1 MKKNIT
7 IPNVDTDLYEAV
19 KERCRQDGTSISA
32 YFNSLLAGQN
42 EKPLVMNPNKEI
54 TRLQDL
60 VDEYSTK
67 VAGLLQEHH
76 EVSELLTK
84 RANTI
89 SELSKTI
96 AEQKN
101 TIAEQQSKIEKLE
114 EYEEMGQTS
123 LRKSEELEQ
132 KLTAK
137 DAELEEAKKALETM
151 KTQIESLRASS
162 DDGVFVALTP
172 LELALIK
179 HVAEKEQARHEDK
192 SITPSSLLKAMFVNY
207 TIHGDM
213 YFFPHPSRATLRAL
227 KAQVEEA
234 EAKHRQTTAEKENN
248 TPQENNETQ
257 KGENHE

>member
-7 IPNVDTDLYEAV
+7 IPNVDTELYEAV
-19 KERCRQDGTSISA
+19 KERCREDGTSISA

-101 TIAEQQSKIEKLE
+101 TIAEQQSKIADL
-114 EYEEMGQTS
+114 
-123 LRKSEELEQ
+123 EELE
-132 KLTAK
+132 TAK
-137 DAELEEAKKALETM
+137 DAELERVKQELEETH
-151 KTQIESLRASS
+151 QQNESLRTLSTNS
-162 DDGVFVALTP
+162 VPVQLSP
-172 LELALIK
+172 LEYALIN
-179 HVAEKEQARHEDK
+179 HVAKKESTKHKKD
-192 SITPSSLLKAMFVNY
+192 ITPALLLKTMFSEY
-207 TIHGDM
+207 CIHGETW
-213 YFFPHPSRATLRAL
+213 FFDFPKRSEIKAL
-227 KAQVEEA
+227 QKQIENNNDTQEEA
-234 EAKHRQTTAEKENN
+234 TDEN
-248 TPQENNETQ
+248 E
-257 KGENHE
+257 

>member
-7 IPNVDTDLYEAV
+7 IPNVDTELYEAV
-19 KERCRQDGTSISA
+19 KERCRQDSMSISA
-32 YFNSLLAGQN
+32 YFNSLLAGEAPTADES
-42 EKPLVMNPNKEI
+42 EKIKELTAQIVQLKI
-54 TRLQDL
+54 T
-60 VDEYSTK
+60 
-67 VAGLLQEHH
+67 
-76 EVSELLTK
+76 
-84 RANTI
+84 
-89 SELSKTI
+89 LSKREREL
-96 AEQKN
+96 AQANDEFNSLQKGYNEQEDVCKEYDEEN
-101 TIAEQQSKIEKLE
+101 EQ
-114 EYEEMGQTS
+114 
-123 LRKSEELEQ
+123 LRKENIELKQ
-132 KLTAK
+132 IQTAK
-137 DAELEEAKKALETM
+137 DAELEEARNALETM
-151 KTQIESLRASS
+151 KTQTESLRASS

>member
-1 MKKNIT
+1 MKKSIT

-32 YFNSLLAGQN
+32 YFNSLLAGEAPTADES
-42 EKPLVMNPNKEI
+42 EKIKELTAQI
-54 TRLQDL
+54 VQLKT
-60 VDEYSTK
+60 T
-67 VAGLLQEHH
+67 
-76 EVSELLTK
+76 LTK
-84 RANTI
+84 TQQ
-89 SELSKTI
+89 ELSQANDKFNSLKTSYN
-96 AEQKN
+96 EQEN
-101 TIAEQQSKIEKLE
+101 VCG
-114 EYEEMGQTS
+114 EYEQENKK
-123 LRKSEELEQ
+123 LLDYNDEL
-132 KLTAK
+132 KLDLTAK
-137 DAELEEAKKALETM
+137 NAELEEVKTALETM

-213 YFFPHPSRATLRAL
+213 YFFPHPSKAILRAL

-234 EAKHRQTTAEKENN
+234 EKNKRKNTEDEENN
-248 TPQENNETQ
+248 QPQAKEEEGNNE
-257 KGENHE
+257 

>member
-7 IPNVDTDLYEAV
+7 IPNVDTELYEAV
-19 KERCRQDGTSISA
+19 KERCREDGTSISA

-114 EYEEMGQTS
+114 EYEEMGQTL

-137 DAELEEAKKALETM
+137 DTELEEAKTALETM

-162 DDGVFVALTP
+162 TNSVTVQLSP
-172 LELALIK
+172 LELALINHVTAKESYK
-179 HVAEKEQARHEDK
+179 HKKD
-192 SITPSSLLKAMFVNY
+192 ITPALLLKTMFSEY
-207 TIHGDM
+207 CIHGETW
-213 YFFPHPSRATLRAL
+213 FFDFPKRSEIKAL
-227 KAQVEEA
+227 QKQIEEN
-234 EAKHRQTTAEKENN
+234 KESNDTDN
-248 TPQENNETQ
+248 ENNE
-257 KGENHE
+257 

>member
-1 MKKNIT
+1 MKKSIT
-7 IPNVDTDLYEAV
+7 IPSVDTDLYEAV

-32 YFNSLLAGQN
+32 YFNSLLAGQAPAADDSEKIKELN
-42 EKPLVMNPNKEI
+42 EKIEQLKI
-54 TRLQDL
+54 T
-60 VDEYSTK
+60 
-67 VAGLLQEHH
+67 
-76 EVSELLTK
+76 
-84 RANTI
+84 
-89 SELSKTI
+89 LSKT
-96 AEQKN
+96 EL
-101 TIAEQQSKIEKLE
+101 KLE
-114 EYEEMGQTS
+114 EANNSIAVLQRNSDNADDVCKEYEE
-123 LRKSEELEQ
+123 ENI
-132 KLTAK
+132 KLKQDCTAK

-213 YFFPHPSRATLRAL
+213 YFFPHPSKAILRAL

-234 EAKHRQTTAEKENN
+234 EKNKRKNTEDEENN
-248 TPQENNETQ
+248 QPQAKEEEGNNE
-257 KGENHE
+257 

>member
-1 MKKNIT
+1 MKKSIT
-7 IPNVDTDLYEAV
+7 IPSVDTDLYEAV

-32 YFNSLLAGQN
+32 YFNSLLAGEAPTADES
-42 EKPLVMNPNKEI
+42 EKIKELTAQI
-54 TRLQDL
+54 VQLKT
-60 VDEYSTK
+60 T
-67 VAGLLQEHH
+67 
-76 EVSELLTK
+76 LTK
-84 RANTI
+84 TQQ
-89 SELSKTI
+89 ELSQANDEFNSLKTSYN
-96 AEQKN
+96 EQEN
-101 TIAEQQSKIEKLE
+101 VCG
-114 EYEEMGQTS
+114 EYEQENKK
-123 LRKSEELEQ
+123 LLDYNDEL
-132 KLTAK
+132 KLDLTAK

-151 KTQIESLRASS
+151 KTQTESLRASS